1 MEQFSDYFAMGGHA
15 RFIWPALGITAVV
28 LIGILVSSLSAARTQ
43 TRALAD
49 LEAVLGDAT
58 QRRQR
63 RRAAGAAG
71 ANPSPEAAHEA

>member
-1 MEQFSDYFAMGGHA
+1 M
-15 RFIWPALGITAVV
+15 V

-71 ANPSPEAAHEA
+71 AAGANPSPEAAHEA